1 MKNNKRPSIRM
12 RLLAWMMAAIM
23 MCTGLNVTAYA
34 QEISFDEGYALE
46 QQEEQVTD
54 EENAEEIQQDE
65 ADPEISFEGPW
76 DTEDTDEDDITI
88 EDAQVQD
95 DTDTEETDADEV
107 EVFSDADDQNAVEAF
122 SDGDSESDGE
132 TAKVTV
138 NFSFSQDDRFAD
150 DEFED
155 GAISKPVALKQLT
168 VPYFDLANYGLEKFY
183 FKSEKY
189 SSSDKGTTGMVGTA
203 ETARNHV
210 TLLHLIIYATE
221 VLYCG
226 LGDDEAGQGYLKDEE
241 YLDDGE
247 TLNITGSPGSLYM
260 EHLWGL
266 DQNLIYYLNYEY
278 PLASTGWGSTA
289 DQILLHDGDVVTLA
303 HYSDWNF
310 YSDSG
315 AGFNYL
321 TDENGSRTRVVADRG
336 EKDSITFQ
344 TWRAQAGMN
353 GGETA
358 QNKMTGKYQLY
369 YIPVDDMW
377 DGDVA
382 SWTRLGETE
391 NGELK
396 VDLDNIPNGEYFV
409 GIPGQPGVEHTNVIC
424 SSPGGIYLNVTGS
437 AFEGQGTETSP
448 YELSTAKDLTR
459 LKKLVKAAKIPENT
473 YFVLTDDI
481 TLPEGW
487 TPIGETIDGTNN
499 IKSGANL
506 RAFSGI
512 LDGQNHTITVP
523 EGGLPLLG
531 YVKGAEVRNLNIYGT
546 KIAGYGLI
554 NNLEGVGLSGKAVL
568 LDNITLK
575 SGSST
580 LKSGLLGANI
590 TTNPYGGCS
599 AKFLATVQNC
609 TIEDG
614 VVIGYNKDQSIIGS
628 IAGRFNGTISNC
640 TSNATVYGINYV
652 GGIMGM
658 RDNSMGD
665 NYVTGCTF
673 GGTVEASG
681 QNAGGIVAGGYMDNT
696 MSAPNAYR
704 LNVNNC
710 TSTGTITGADNV
722 GGIFGGDIM
731 VAQAWNAYT
740 FKNNTFTGK
749 VNATNG
755 TNVGGIIGYYRSL
768 NTYDDIAENTF
779 NDDCGTTKG
788 IGGVAF
794 VDTSCETHETESG
807 ATYFNTANGTTGLP
821 KVQWCTWK
829 KNHNRTDDPLGADA
843 DKLTKRNHVQH
854 MWDEGVVKTEATCTA
869 TGEKLYTCTYC
880 NETRTEEI
888 PMKEHTYDEGKVT
901 TEPTCKEAGVKTYT
915 CTVCQETKTEE
926 IPKTND
932 HKYDSGKVTKKA
944 TCKNTGEK
952 TYTCTVCGATKTETI
967 AKTNDHKYTWKTTA
981 KATVFAPA
989 KQQGKCSVCGK
1000 TVTRNYGKK
1009 LTATIRLNATSIRL
1023 QQRRSTNKIKVT
1035 MANGDSVKSWT
1046 SSNRRIAT
1054 VNNKGVITAGR
1065 QNGTARITVTLKS
1078 GKKASL
1084 NVKVQSTKV
1093 ITTSISGLKAS
1104 ETLKRGQ
1111 KLTLKPV
1118 VNPITSQEGI
1128 TYASSNRNVAV
1139 VNSKGVITARAK
1151 GSARITVRSGRKY
1164 YTIRVT
1170 VK

>member
-54 EENAEEIQQDE
+54 EENAEEIQQDY
-65 ADPEISFEGPW
+65 ADDESISDAEISFEGPW

-107 EVFSDADDQNAVEAF
+107 DVFSAADDQNAVEAF

-132 TAKVTV
+132 TATVTV

-155 GAISKPVALKQLT
+155 GAIDRPVALKQLT

-221 VLYCG
+221 VLYFG
-226 LGDDEAGQGYLKDEE
+226 LGDDEAGQGFLKDEG
-241 YLDDGE
+241 YLDDKE

-266 DQNLIYYLNYEY
+266 DQNLNYYLNYEY
-278 PLASTGWGSTA
+278 PLASAGWGSTA
-289 DQILLHDGDVVTLA
+289 DQILLHDDDVVTLA

-310 YSDSG
+310 FTDSG

-358 QNKMTGKYQLY
+358 QNKMTGQYQLY

-377 DGDVA
+377 DGDVT

-396 VDLDNIPNGEYFV
+396 VDLDNIPNGKYFV
-409 GIPGQPGVEHTNVIC
+409 GIPGQQGVEHTDIIC

-437 AFEGQGTETSP
+437 VFEGQGTKENP
-448 YELSTAKDLTR
+448 YQISTAADLTK
-459 LKKLVKAAKIPENT
+459 LKKRVKAGKIPENT

-487 TPIGETIDGTNN
+487 TPIGETIDGTND
-499 IKSGANL
+499 IKRGQNL
-506 RAFSGI
+506 RAFSGF

-599 AKFLATVQNC
+599 AGFLATVQNC
-609 TIEDG
+609 TIEEG
-614 VVIGYNKDQSIIGS
+614 VVIGYNRDQSGIGS
-628 IAGRFNGTISNC
+628 IVGRLQGSVKNC
-640 TSNATVYGINYV
+640 VSHATVYGVDYV
-652 GGIMGM
+652 GGIAATN
-658 RDNSMGD
+658 DNSMGD
-665 NYVTGCTF
+665 KSVSDSTF
-673 GGTVEASG
+673 DGVVEASG
-681 QNAGGIVAGGYMDNT
+681 KNAGGIVGGGYMG
-696 MSAPNAYR
+696 SGAPNGIR
-704 LNVNNC
+704 MCVDNC
-710 TSTGTITGADNV
+710 TSSGTINGADNV
-722 GGIFGGDIM
+722 GGIFGGDVA
-731 VAQAWNAYT
+731 VAQAWNEYT

-749 VNATNG
+749 VSATNG

-768 NTYDDIAENTF
+768 NKFDDITGNTF
-779 NDDCGTTKG
+779 NDDCGTAKG
-788 IGGVAF
+788 IGGVEF
-794 VDTSCETHETESG
+794 VDTGCETHENESG
-807 ATYFNTANGTTGLP
+807 AAYFNTANGTDGLP
-821 KVQWCTWK
+821 KVQWCAWK

-854 MWDEGVVKTEATCTA
+854 MWDEG
-869 TGEKLYTCTYC
+869 
-880 NETRTEEI
+880 I
-888 PMKEHTYDEGKVT
+888 
-901 TEPTCKEAGVKTYT
+901 
-915 CTVCQETKTEE
+915 
-926 IPKTND
+926 
-932 HKYDSGKVTKKA
+932 VTKKA

-952 TYTCTVCGATKTETI
+952 TYTCTVCKETKTETI

-1046 SSNRRIAT
+1046 SSNRRIAA

-1078 GKKASL
+1078 GKRASL

-1093 ITTSISGLKAS
+1093 VTTSISGLRS
-1104 ETLKRGQ
+1104 RETLKRGQ

-1118 VNPITSQEGI
+1118 INPITSQEGI

-1151 GSARITVRSGRKY
+1151 GATRITVRSGRKY